1 MRTLTGKV
9 LFVDRDGT
17 IIADLHY
24 LSDPDQVALLPRAGE
39 ALIRAKKAGC
49 LVFLFTNQSGIG
61 RGYFGWDA
69 VEACNRRMLE
79 LMGVDED
86 FFDGVCIA
94 PETPDE
100 PSAYRKPSPKFV
112 RETIEER
119 DLDPENCFT
128 VGDKWSDALAGLDAG
143 ARGALVET
151 GEALNEQT
159 RMLAAER
166 DVGIHRDLA
175 AFLDTLSKS

>member
-1 MRTLTGKV
+1 MSPLADKT

-17 IIADLHY
+17 IIADMHY
-24 LSDPDQVALLPRAGE
+24 LSDPDRVALLPGAGE

-69 VEACNRRMLE
+69 VEACNLRMLE
-79 LMGVDED
+79 LMGVDKD
-86 FFDGVCIA
+86 FFDGACIA

-100 PSAYRKPSPKFV
+100 PPVYRKPSPKFV
-112 RETIEER
+112 QETIKER
-119 DLDPENCFT
+119 DLKPENCFT

-151 GEALNEQT
+151 GQPLDERT
-159 RMLAAER
+159 RMLAAECE
-166 DVGIHRDLA
+166 VGIHRDLV
-175 AFLDTLSKS
+175 AFLDSLSKS

>member
-1 MRTLTGKV
+1 MSVSADKA

-17 IIADLHY
+17 IITDMHY
-24 LSDPDQVALLPRAGE
+24 LSDPDHVALLPGAGE
-39 ALIRAKKAGC
+39 ALVRAKKVGC

-86 FFDGVCIA
+86 FFDGICIA
-94 PETPDE
+94 PETPGD
-100 PSAYRKPSPKFV
+100 PPVYRKPSSKFV
-112 RETIEER
+112 RETIEAR
-119 DLDPENCFT
+119 DLKPENCFA
-128 VGDKWSDALAGLDAG
+128 VGDKWSDVLAGLDAG
-143 ARGALVET
+143 ACGALVET
-151 GEALNEQT
+151 GQPVDERT

-175 AFLDTLSKS
+175 AFIDSLSKS

>member
-1 MRTLTGKV
+1 MSASADKA

-17 IIADLHY
+17 IIADVHY
-24 LSDPDQVALLPRAGE
+24 LSDPDRVALLPGAGE

-86 FFDGVCIA
+86 FFDGTAKGDPVDTA
-94 PETPDE
+94 FALKR
-100 PSAYRKPSPKFV
+100 SA
-112 RETIEER
+112 RE
-119 DLDPENCFT
+119 
-128 VGDKWSDALAGLDAG
+128 VGY
-143 ARGALVET
+143 
-151 GEALNEQT
+151 
-159 RMLAAER
+159 
-166 DVGIHRDLA
+166 
-175 AFLDTLSKS
+175 

>member
-1 MRTLTGKV
+1 VSVLADKT

-17 IIADLHY
+17 IIADVHY
-24 LSDPDQVALLPRAGE
+24 LSDPDRVALLPGAGE

-61 RGYFGWDA
+61 RGYFGWDV

-86 FFDGVCIA
+86 FFDGTCIA

-100 PSAYRKPSPKFV
+100 PPVYRKPSPKFV

-119 DLDPENCFT
+119 DLEPENCFT

-143 ARGALVET
+143 VRGALVET
-151 GEALNEQT
+151 GQPVDERT

-175 AFLDTLSKS
+175 AFIDSLSKS

>member
-1 MRTLTGKV
+1 MSASADKA

-17 IIADLHY
+17 IIADVHY
-24 LSDPDQVALLPRAGE
+24 LSDPDRVALLPGAGE

-86 FFDGVCIA
+86 FFDGTCIA

-100 PSAYRKPSPKFV
+100 PVVYRKPSPKFV
-112 RETIEER
+112 QETIEER
-119 DLDPENCFT
+119 DLAPENCFT

-151 GEALNEQT
+151 GQLVEERI
-159 RMLAAER
+159 RMLATER

-175 AFLDTLSKS
+175 AFLDSLSKS